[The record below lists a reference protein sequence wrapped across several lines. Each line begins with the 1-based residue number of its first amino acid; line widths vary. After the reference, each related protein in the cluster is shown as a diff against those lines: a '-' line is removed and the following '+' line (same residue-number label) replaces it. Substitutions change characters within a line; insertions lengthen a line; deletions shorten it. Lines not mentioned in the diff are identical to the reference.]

1 MGHGKAIR
9 QRILA
14 SSTGLDEGHTSRIV
28 RKLLEAGLVNREE
41 SGISVPDSTA
51 LLDAWRDDYRFDRHH
66 VVRGHI
72 ASSRLLKNSRRNCP
86 EKGCNGDKIKENGW
100 EVEGV
105 RGRREPQVSMLAF
118 IDLETRVPAGHP
130 LRTIKGLADRALAQ
144 LSPEFDRMYAQ
155 IGRPSIPPERLLKA
169 SLLISLYSVRSERGF
184 CEQLDYNL
192 LFRWFLGMN
201 LMEPSFDPTVFTKN
215 RERLLKH
222 RVGQALFDEVVLEA
236 DRRGLL
242 SDEHFTVDG
251 TLIEAAASLKSFK
264 PKDGDPPKTT
274 R

>member
-1 MGHGKAIR
+1 
-9 QRILA
+9 
-14 SSTGLDEGHTSRIV
+14 
-28 RKLLEAGLVNREE
+28 
-41 SGISVPDSTA
+41 
-51 LLDAWRDDYRFDRHH
+51 
-66 VVRGHI
+66 
-72 ASSRLLKNSRRNCP
+72 
-86 EKGCNGDKIKENGW
+86 
-100 EVEGV
+100 
-105 RGRREPQVSMLAF
+105 
-118 IDLETRVPAGHP
+118 
-130 LRTIKGLADRALAQ
+130 
-144 LSPEFDRMYAQ
+144 MYAQ

-274 R
+274 DDDPAILRWTSMENDVAMPPIRAPRTRRPGYCARGKARKPSWYSWPMP